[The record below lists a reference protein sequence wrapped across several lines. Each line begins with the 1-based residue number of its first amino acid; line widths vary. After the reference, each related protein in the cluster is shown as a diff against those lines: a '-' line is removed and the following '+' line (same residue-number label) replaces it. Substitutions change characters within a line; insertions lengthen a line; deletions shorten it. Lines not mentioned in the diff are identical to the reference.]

1 MKYILISTLALFLVC
16 LNQPLSS
23 STVVDLYVNVAG
35 GSDGNPGTLG
45 RPLKTLAKATTLAMQ
60 NYAVGIGTNINIAA
74 GIYRESISLTGSGSE
89 NGPPIQYLGSQN
101 GQVVVTGSFVW
112 SGWTQDLVN
121 PQLYSHSWPYRWGE
135 CTTPP
140 GWPTLSDI
148 VRRREMIFVNGT
160 LMTQVL
166 SQSAMYGG
174 TFYVDEIHGTVY
186 LWLPS
191 NIDMKSATVEVST
204 RPNLL
209 YSTLVSNLTLSRIA
223 FQNANP
229 CVSSS
234 PIAGVVISNAA
245 YVTVE
250 NSSFDWSNWQ
260 GLALF
265 NLKAAVVQSIHADYN
280 GELGVNGWELKNVT
294 MQNVTSSFNNWRGQ
308 WGGFDIWETGGSKY
322 LRVHGGTFTG
332 YTAVQNVGRGIWF
345 DTDNANI
352 TVDSAILTH
361 NTRNGLYVEKNEGP
375 VTLNAS
381 RVCGNQNEGV
391 TTNSALVTLSGNMVF
406 SNQSAQVFVDGEEGS
421 PVVQDWE
428 THVYYTIHPEK
439 MTLSQDTHVGA
450 DGSQL
455 LLKMI
460 FLSSTDSNRF
470 LSTLSSSNN
479 TWYNQS
485 QSRVFEWYINGA
497 QTLTDFPG
505 WQAVSKQDLSSKFAV
520 TDPVCLDTP

>member
-1 MKYILISTLALFLVC
+1 MKYVLISAFALFLVSF
-16 LNQPLSS
+16 NQPPSS

-45 RPLKTLAKATTLAMQ
+45 RPLKTLAKATALAMQ

-174 TFYVDEIHGTVY
+174 TFYLDEIHGTVY

-204 RPNLL
+204 RPNLS
-209 YSTLVSNLTLSRIA
+209 YSTLVKSYPEPDSISECQPLCFVLSHCGGRYFERILCYRRELFFRLEQLA
-223 FQNANP
+223 RSGPIQPKSCRGSEHSRRLQRRAGGEWLGAEECDHAKRHLLFQQL
-229 CVSSS
+229 
-234 PIAGVVISNAA
+234 AGA
-245 YVTVE
+245 
-250 NSSFDWSNWQ
+250 
-260 GLALF
+260 
-265 NLKAAVVQSIHADYN
+265 
-280 GELGVNGWELKNVT
+280 
-294 MQNVTSSFNNWRGQ
+294 M
-308 WGGFDIWETGGSKY
+308 GGFDIWETGGSKY

-345 DTDNANI
+345 DTDNANVTI
-352 TVDSAILTH
+352 DSAILTH

-381 RVCGNQNEGV
+381 RVCGNQNGGV

-470 LSTLSSSNN
+470 FSSLSSSNN
-479 TWYNQS
+479 TWYNPS
-485 QSRVFEWYINGA
+485 QSRVFEWYINGT

-505 WQAVSKQDLSSKFAV
+505 WQAASKQDLSSEFAV